1 MNNKIEKI
9 EVFGSGCASCKK
21 LFDLTKKAVAEME
34 LNIEVEY
41 IDDIQK
47 AMELG
52 VMSLPVLAIN
62 GKPIIIGIIPS
73 IEEIKKIITS
83 YKEGTTETK
92 EGFPGC
98 SCGGNC

>member
-9 EVFGSGCASCKK
+9 EVFGSGCESCKK
-21 LFDLTKKAVAEME
+21 LFDLTKKAVTEIE
-34 LNIEVEY
+34 LDIVVEH

-52 VMSLPVLAIN
+52 VMSFPVLTIN
-62 GKPIIIGIIPS
+62 GKSIIVGMIPS
-73 IEEIKKIITS
+73 VEEIKKTIIN
-83 YKEGTTETK
+83 YQKGIADTK
-92 EGFPGC
+92 EEPSNC